1 METPAPAHTEVDS
14 AANPAVPLGDRRRD
28 QNALMVMLV
37 DYLNRLNDSQAKA
50 HEIQKKELRW
60 KNIRTAAW
68 LTFGALSIGVYILIS
83 MLFYSS
89 VHDGPPS
96 EDYVSLLRID
106 GAIASDQ
113 KVSAQRINPAL
124 VRAFR
129 DRKSKGVVLLMNS
142 PGGSPVQA
150 SLIRDRLMEL
160 RKEFPDKKV
169 VTVAEDALASGA
181 YMIATGTQEIYVN
194 RSTIAG
200 SIGVIMSGFGF
211 DGILGRFGIERRI
224 YTSGE
229 NKSRLDSF
237 KPVSKEDVG
246 KIRGVLADVHRHFID
261 AVLEA
266 RGSRLR
272 GDRKLLFSG
281 DFWTGE
287 RAVEL
292 GLADGMSDLPTVL
305 RTVFNVEHTRDYT
318 PVPSIFERFAERV
331 PSIGQQLL
339 NRLLLSSTDRHYSLQ

>member
-1 METPAPAHTEVDS
+1 M
-14 AANPAVPLGDRRRD
+14 
-28 QNALMVMLV
+28 
-37 DYLNRLNDSQAKA
+37 DYLNRLNENQAKA

-68 LTFGALSIGVYILIS
+68 LTFGALSIGLYVLIS

-106 GAIASDQ
+106 GMIAADQ
-113 KVSAQRINPAL
+113 KISAQRINPAL

-129 DRKSKGVVLLMNS
+129 DTKSKGVVLLVNS

-160 RKEFPDKKV
+160 RREFPDKKV

-200 SIGVIMSGFGF
+200 SIGVIMSGFGL
-211 DGILGRFGIERRI
+211 DGAIGRFGIERRI

-237 KPVSKEDVG
+237 KPVSKDDVG
-246 KIRGVLADVHRHFID
+246 KIQGVLADVHRHFID

-266 RGSRLR
+266 RKDKLR
-272 GDRKLLFSG
+272 GDRGIS
-281 DFWTGE
+281 
-287 RAVEL
+287 
-292 GLADGMSDLPTVL
+292 
-305 RTVFNVEHTRDYT
+305 
-318 PVPSIFERFAERV
+318 SIFRGVCGFQSAQHRRRRNAWHLHGGLPGCAGPGIFSTAWIGARPGYRESVQSHRWHKHRRNHRLWARKGSEPGSNGGGLQDSRAEHLPEKNAV
-331 PSIGQQLL
+331 
-339 NRLLLSSTDRHYSLQ
+339 

>member
-1 METPAPAHTEVDS
+1 METHAPDHDATEPASDPTI
-14 AANPAVPLGDRRRD
+14 PLGDRRRD
-28 QNALMVMLV
+28 PNALMVMLV
-37 DYLNRLNDSQAKA
+37 DHLNRLNDNQTKT

-68 LTFGALSIGVYILIS
+68 LTLGALSIGIYVLIS

-106 GAIASDQ
+106 GMIASDQ

-129 DRKSKGVVLLMNS
+129 DNKSKGVVLLINS

-211 DGILGRFGIERRI
+211 DGIIGRFGIERRI

-237 KPVSKEDVG
+237 KPVSKEDIG
-246 KIRGVLADVHRHFID
+246 KIQGVLADVHRHFID
-261 AVLEA
+261 AVVEA
-266 RGSRLR
+266 RKDKLR
-272 GDRKLLFSG
+272 GDQKLLFSG

-305 RTVFNVEHTRDYT
+305 RTVFDVEHTRDYT
-318 PVPSIFERFAERV
+318 PVPNIFERFAERV
-331 PSIGQQLL
+331 PSIGQELL
-339 NRLLLSSTDRHYSLQ
+339 DNFLSSSDARYSLQ